1 MKFIA
6 DFHIHS
12 HYSLATSKLL
22 IPEYL
27 EFWAKLK
34 GITVIGTGDFTH
46 AGWLKELKNKLEPA
60 EFGLFKLKEEYKLK
74 NDFRNLKN
82 KSVRFLL
89 TSEIS
94 SIYKKNGKVR
104 KVHNLIFAPVFTTV
118 EKIRKSLLK
127 IGANL
132 ESDGRP
138 ILGLDAKY
146 VLEIALE
153 ASEDI
158 LFVPAHIWTPWFS
171 ILGEKSG
178 FDSVEECFEDL
189 TENIFA
195 VETGLSS
202 DPPMNWLCSFLDEYT
217 LVSNS
222 DAHSPEKLGRDA
234 NIFDTE
240 LSYNNIVKALKTGNP
255 REFLGTI
262 DLFPQEGKYHF
273 DGHRKCGI
281 RWNPHQTSEHSGVCP
296 RCGKKVTIGV
306 MNRVLRLADRKTDIQ
321 RPNKLPYYSI
331 IPLKEILAEIGRVG
345 INLKKISEIY
355 YSHLR
360 KIGSELDILLH
371 VPIDEIRKKG
381 NENLAE
387 AVYRMRNK
395 EIFIEEGFDGKFGE
409 IKVFPE
415 KNIEKK

>member
-1 MKFIA
+1 M
-6 DFHIHS
+6 
-12 HYSLATSKLL
+12 L

-46 AGWLKELKNKLEPA
+46 AGWLKELKNKFEPA

-104 KVHNLIFAPVFTTV
+104 KVHNLIFAPDFTTV

-240 LSYNNIVKALKTGNP
+240 LSYNNIVKALKT
-255 REFLGTI
+255 
-262 DLFPQEGKYHF
+262 
-273 DGHRKCGI
+273 
-281 RWNPHQTSEHSGVCP
+281 
-296 RCGKKVTIGV
+296 
-306 MNRVLRLADRKTDIQ
+306 
-321 RPNKLPYYSI
+321 
-331 IPLKEILAEIGRVG
+331 
-345 INLKKISEIY
+345 
-355 YSHLR
+355 
-360 KIGSELDILLH
+360 
-371 VPIDEIRKKG
+371 
-381 NENLAE
+381 
-387 AVYRMRNK
+387 
-395 EIFIEEGFDGKFGE
+395 
-409 IKVFPE
+409 
-415 KNIEKK
+415 